1 MPTAAHKKSSRTNKL
16 APKAKPA
23 SNTKAKATAKVV
35 PVAPVALPPPLPAS
49 AETASTAPFSLERT
63 IHNPNASADRP
74 ADVLRS
80 LIQRH
85 LVSTLARH
93 TGSAT
98 PRDWWVATALA
109 VRDTIHE
116 RMIATQAV
124 HNSENVRR
132 VYYFS
137 LEYLMGR
144 LFGNN
149 LLSTGLLD
157 TARTALESLG
167 QNFERIR
174 DAEVDMGLGNGGLGR
189 LAACFLDSLATL
201 DYPALGYGIYYEFG
215 LFRQEFIKGN
225 QVEHPDGWMIF
236 GDPWEVV
243 RPEYSVQVQ
252 LYGRVEN
259 VFDDRGNYRPHW
271 VGTKTILGVPHDIP
285 IAGFGTKTVNLL
297 RLWAS
302 KSTED
307 FDLAAFNRGGYVEA
321 VHEKAVGETVSKVLY
336 PNDKTENGKELR
348 LVQQYFF
355 SACSLRDIIRRH
367 FRNPGNFWDNFATK
381 VAVQLND
388 THPTVAIL
396 ELMRILLDE
405 QHFEWSRAWPIVNAT
420 FAYTNHTLLPEAL
433 ERWGVA
439 LFERVL
445 PRHLQIIFEI
455 NERLMQTLEAQW
467 PGDNEKKRI
476 CSLIEENGHKMVR
489 MANLAVVGSHAVNGV
504 AALHTALLKKHLFPE
519 FDSLY
524 PGKFQN
530 KTNGITPRRWLLKSN
545 PRLAEL
551 ITRKLGSPFG
561 WARNLDLLRGL
572 EKFADK
578 ADFQREFMAIKRAN
592 KVDLAAVI
600 KAECGVEVSP
610 DAIFDVQIKRLHE
623 YKRQHLNLLHIL
635 VLYRR
640 LLQNPD
646 LDLVPRV
653 FIFGAKAAPGYDVAK
668 NIIRAIN
675 VIGAHINADA
685 RIKGKLKIA
694 FLPNYRV
701 SLAEKIIPAAD
712 LSEQISTAG
721 KEASGTGNMKL
732 MANGALTIGTLDG
745 ANVEI
750 HEEVG
755 EENIFIFGLTVEEV
769 EALYAKGYN
778 ARDYYNQ
785 DEELRAV
792 IDWLGSDYWTP
803 GEGGAFAQLHGTL
816 MHDGDPFLVLADFRA
831 YCDTQARVDAAYRD
845 AAGWAKKAIL
855 NTARVGKFSSDRT
868 IREYANDIWKLTPA
882 PVK

>member
-1 MPTAAHKKSSRTNKL
+1 MPTAADPSSSRSTSSSRSL
-16 APKAKPA
+16 APVTPT
-23 SNTKAKATAKVV
+23 SATPVPFPPKIRECVAGESV
-35 PVAPVALPPPLPAS
+35 PVMRALI
-49 AETASTAPFSLERT
+49 E
-63 IHNPNASADRP
+63 
-74 ADVLRS
+74 
-80 LIQRH
+80 RH

-98 PRDWWVATALA
+98 PRDWWVATVLA

-124 HNSENVRR
+124 HNTQNVRR

-149 LLSTGLLD
+149 LLATGLFD
-157 TARTALESLG
+157 TAKDALDSLG
-167 QNFERIR
+167 LDFETVR
-174 DAEVDMGLGNGGLGR
+174 DSEVDMGLGNGGLGR

-215 LFRQEFIKGN
+215 LFKQAFQNGH
-225 QVEHPDGWMIF
+225 QVEHPDNWILF

-243 RPEYSVQVQ
+243 RPEYTQQVRI
-252 LYGRVEN
+252 YGRVEN
-259 VFDDRGNYRPHW
+259 VFDDRGNSRPRW
-271 VGTKTILGVPHDIP
+271 VDAKTILGVPHDIP
-285 IAGFGTKTVNLL
+285 IAGYGTETVNLL

-302 KSTED
+302 KATED
-307 FDLAAFNRGGYVEA
+307 FDLAAFNSGGYVEA
-321 VHEKAVGETVSKVLY
+321 VREKALGETVSKVLY

-355 SACSLRDIIRRH
+355 IACSLRDILRRH
-367 FRNPGNFWDNFATK
+367 FRSPSNSWDNFADK

-388 THPTVAIL
+388 THPAITIV

-405 QHFEWSRAWPIVNAT
+405 HDLTWDAAWKIVTRT

-433 ERWGVA
+433 EKWGVP

-445 PRHLQIIFEI
+445 PRHLQIIYDI
-455 NERLMQTLEAQW
+455 NGHLMQLVEKKW
-467 PGDNEKKRI
+467 PGDHEKKRV

-489 MANLAVVGSHAVNGV
+489 MANLAVAGSHAVNGV

-519 FDSLY
+519 FDALY

-530 KTNGITPRRWLLKSN
+530 KTNGITPRRWLLKAN
-545 PRLAEL
+545 PRLSAL
-551 ITRKLGSPFG
+551 ITSKLGSDE
-561 WARNLDLLRGL
+561 WVRDLDRLRAL
-572 EKFADK
+572 EKFVDDPA
-578 ADFQREFMAIKRAN
+578 FQREFMAIKHAN

-600 KAECGVEVSP
+600 RSECGVEVSP

-623 YKRQHLNLLHIL
+623 YKRQHLNLLHIMA
-635 VLYRR
+635 LYRR
-640 LLQNPD
+640 LLQQPD
-646 LDLVPRV
+646 LDVVPRV
-653 FIFGAKAAPGYDVAK
+653 FVFAAKAAPGYDLAK

-675 VIGAHINADA
+675 VIGTRINSDA
-685 RIKGKLKIA
+685 RLRGRLKVA

-701 SLAEKIIPAAD
+701 SLAEKIIPASD

-732 MANGALTIGTLDG
+732 ALNGSLTIGTLDG

-750 HEEVG
+750 KEEVG
-755 EENIFIFGLTVEEV
+755 DDNIFIFGMTVEEV
-769 EALYAKGYN
+769 EALAARGYN
-778 ARDYYNQ
+778 PWDIYNR

-792 IDWLGSDYWTP
+792 IDWLGSDYFTP
-803 GEGGAFAQLHGTL
+803 GEHGAFGALHSSL
-816 MHDGDPFLVLADFRA
+816 MHGDPYMVLADFRA
-831 YCDTQARVDAAYRD
+831 YSDCQARVDAAYRD
-845 AAGWAKKAIL
+845 PTAWARMAIL
-855 NTARVGKFSSDRT
+855 NTARMGKFSSDRT
-868 IREYANDIWKLTPA
+868 IREYANDIWNVK
-882 PVK
+882 PVSVT